1 MLKMPNSNSRKKRV
15 ITGTIIDGETKE
27 PIIGASVWLK
37 NSSSGTVTNLDG
49 HYSLT
54 IEGIGGV
61 LEFSYIG
68 MKKQE
73 IAISNKNVIDVILNP
88 DTKKLDE
95 VVVVGYGRQKK
106 ESVVGAISSLDV
118 GELNIPGSNISNVL
132 AGQLAGVV
140 SMQASG
146 EPGKNSASDFYIRGI
161 ASF

>member
-1 MLKMPNSNSRKKRV
+1 
-15 ITGTIIDGETKE
+15 
-27 PIIGASVWLK
+27 
-37 NSSSGTVTNLDG
+37 LDG

-95 VVVVGYGRQKK
+95 VVVVGYTS
-106 ESVVGAISSLDV
+106 E
-118 GELNIPGSNISNVL
+118 E
-132 AGQLAGVV
+132 
-140 SMQASG
+140 
-146 EPGKNSASDFYIRGI
+146 GKCCRCYFFIGCG
-161 ASF
+161 

>member
-1 MLKMPNSNSRKKRV
+1 M
-15 ITGTIIDGETKE
+15 
-27 PIIGASVWLK
+27 
-37 NSSSGTVTNLDG
+37 DG

-132 AGQLAGVV
+132 AGNWQVLSLCRHPVSRVKIVLPIFISVV
-140 SMQASG
+140 
-146 EPGKNSASDFYIRGI
+146 
-161 ASF
+161 